1 MAIDDRAPL
10 IAAVGILFLVL
21 TWVAVSLR
29 CYIKIFLTKPF
40 GLDDWLSVA
49 ALVRLS
55 YQLHLE
61 LDTNHCC
68 R

>member
-1 MAIDDRAPL
+1 MAIDNRGPL

-29 CYIKIFLTKPF
+29 CYVRIFMIKSF

-55 YQLHLE
+55 Y
-61 LDTNHCC
+61 
-68 R
+68 